1 MSYNSN
7 SPRFKNWILHLIF
20 SVIVLLSVTSIDTN
34 DGEVNASKK
43 NKSWAMALSIII
55 VIVGGSV
62 VLLHLFNAGGV
73 LVGSKIEAA
82 IPLVLSWFWI
92 ATVCVV
98 TGPEGGLA
106 IDNEGAVYAGN
117 LYYFTWGG
125 LVISIIICARV
136 IEEIYSI
143 EIAHEMNNRSTS
155 FMYWIGLLVTSIVVM
170 AVSADIYNRQC
181 DTEDKDQAFCTRCAL
196 GIASGTIGTVFSL
209 VIVSLKIAVGV
220 APFLL
225 ETGLCAVLLCLTIFE
240 VGYITDDEA
249 PGAPLGNLYYF
260 SWLMFLMTLL
270 VAKACYDDFL
280 TAQEELEEI
289 EPHGGPRIVTMPSE
303 ESDATPSVKNGQPPE
318 TQPVT
323 NPEDDI

>member
-7 SPRFKNWILHLIF
+7 SPRFKNWILHFIF
-20 SVIVLLSVTSIDTN
+20 AIIVLLSVTSIETN

-43 NKSWAMALSIII
+43 NKSWGIALSVII

-73 LVGSKIEAA
+73 LVGSKTEAA
-82 IPLVLSWFWI
+82 IPLLLSWIWI
-92 ATVCVV
+92 AMVCVV

-106 IDNEGAVYAGN
+106 IDNEGSVYAGN

-125 LVISIIICARV
+125 LMISIVICARV
-136 IEEIYSI
+136 IEEIYGI
-143 EIAHEMNNRSTS
+143 DITHEMNNRSTS
-155 FMYWIGLLVTSIVVM
+155 FMYWIGLLATSIIVM
-170 AVSADIYNRQC
+170 AVSADIYNRRC
-181 DTEDKDQAFCTRCAL
+181 DKKDRDQAFCTRCAL
-196 GIASGTIGTVFSL
+196 GIASGTIGTIFAL
-209 VIVSLKIAVGV
+209 VIVTLKLSVGV

-225 ETGLCAVLLCLTIFE
+225 ETGLCAMLLCLTIFE

-260 SWLMFLMTLL
+260 SWLTFLMALL

-289 EPHGGPRIVTMPSE
+289 EPTSGPRIVAMPSE

-318 TQPVT
+318 VPAVT
-323 NPEDDI
+323 NPEYDI

>member
-7 SPRFKNWILHLIF
+7 SPRFKNWVLHMIF
-20 SVIVLLSVTSIDTN
+20 AIIVLLSVTSIDTN
-34 DGEVNASKK
+34 DNVVNASKK
-43 NKSWAMALSIII
+43 NKALGIALSVII
-55 VIVGGSV
+55 VIVGAAV

-92 ATVCVV
+92 AAVCIV

-125 LVISIIICARV
+125 LMISIVICARV

-143 EIAHEMNNRSTS
+143 DISHEMKNRSTS
-155 FMYWIGLLVTSIVVM
+155 FMYWIGLLATSIIVM

-181 DTEDKDQAFCTRCAL
+181 DGDDRDQAFCTRCAL
-196 GIASGTIGTVFSL
+196 AIASGTIGTIFAL
-209 VIVSLKIAVGV
+209 VIVTLKISVGV

-225 ETGLCAVLLCLTIFE
+225 ETGLCAILLCLTIFE
-240 VGYITDDEA
+240 VGYVTDDEA

-260 SWLMFLMTLL
+260 SWLTFLMSLL

-280 TAQEELEEI
+280 TAQVELEEI
-289 EPHGGPRIVTMPSE
+289 EPTEGPRIMTIPSE
-303 ESDATPSVKNGQPPE
+303 DESDATPSVNNGQPP
-318 TQPVT
+318 VI